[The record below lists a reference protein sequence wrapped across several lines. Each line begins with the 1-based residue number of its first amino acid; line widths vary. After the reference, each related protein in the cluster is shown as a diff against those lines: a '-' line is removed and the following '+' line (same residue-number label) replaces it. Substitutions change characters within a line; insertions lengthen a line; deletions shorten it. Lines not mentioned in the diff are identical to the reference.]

1 MNQTNQAPTVL
12 TGGPEDTMNAVQ
24 NDSQRIVSATPQKKS
39 EYDLRVQAVVET
51 SLAYYRR
58 GETQQYDS
66 ITLNNAID
74 SRHMDGGIG
83 THRATDNVSPEDAT
97 YDSVS
102 YLVCSTFTYNVYYE
116 AIGFKIGGS
125 ELRASCKKMLA
136 NCNDYSVY
144 HYYENC
150 GETIEEAVETAKR
163 VLRPGDVVVGVKDTK
178 NSTAGHAMMYLGD
191 CLDDG
196 HNYVAHSWGG
206 KYNLDTGIERHEDNG
221 TVVLQDAFDCLFNP
235 KVKKGPRWCLYNMN
249 EFSILRPLCIAREE
263 NYPLTPNARARL
275 AHPGLNIDRRA
286 NVTPYNTIAPGSNIT
301 YTITVENKSLNNY
314 EALPVEELVPE
325 GTALVEAES
334 AAVNGRTLQWLLDI
348 PAGES
353 RTVRYTVSTGA
364 DTGATVVSE
373 GGNVAGIR
381 SNRIVTHLGNVLTAE
396 QSGRLVAIAQTAD
409 AAPGLEFIRNAY
421 SQIGMELALP
431 KVKELIFGM
440 YESITH
446 PSATG
451 PIIRRKV
458 PAEEFAAAVT
468 MQVPRYQGGRTLITG
483 SAAERILEFD
493 LRYLQTGDILLYV
506 QKPLTEEQSE
516 EAYLYLGEGAFAFCQ
531 DDKIVVTTEELLWR
545 AFAKDLFLLLRP
557 SLNNA

>member
-1 MNQTNQAPTVL
+1 
-12 TGGPEDTMNAVQ
+12 
-24 NDSQRIVSATPQKKS
+24 
-39 EYDLRVQAVVET
+39 
-51 SLAYYRR
+51 
-58 GETQQYDS
+58 
-66 ITLNNAID
+66 
-74 SRHMDGGIG
+74 
-83 THRATDNVSPEDAT
+83 
-97 YDSVS
+97 
-102 YLVCSTFTYNVYYE
+102 
-116 AIGFKIGGS
+116 
-125 ELRASCKKMLA
+125 
-136 NCNDYSVY
+136 
-144 HYYENC
+144 
-150 GETIEEAVETAKR
+150 
-163 VLRPGDVVVGVKDTK
+163 
-178 NSTAGHAMMYLGD
+178 MMYLGD

-451 PIIRRKV
+451 PIIRHKV
-458 PAEEFAAAVT
+458 PAEECAAAVT